1 MLNRIKAR
9 YFDGLPKEVTALTG
23 VSFSVALGFGIVA
36 PVIPVFA
43 KTFGV
48 SALEASAVVSVFAFM
63 RFASATPS
71 GWLVNLYGERA
82 VLWVGLSIVAISS
95 ALAGLAQDFNHLIV
109 LRGLGGTGS
118 SMFTVSAM
126 SLLLRI
132 VGPDHRARAASTYQ
146 SGFLFGSLAG
156 PAIGGIIVGL
166 SIRAPFFFYALTLTM
181 AACVAYFALPKGIGR
196 PDKVDT
202 STPQEPALPLRA
214 AFKLREYW
222 TALTYNLGTGIT
234 TFGMRNALLPLFVIE
249 VLDKP
254 ASWSSIGFLFTSIT
268 QAAFLLPAGRF
279 ADLRGRKPSM
289 SIGALVLTVATATLW
304 LVESETSYLLHMA
317 LIGVGMAF
325 LNSGASAVIG
335 DIVSSR
341 KGGPVVAFYQMTSD
355 FGMIIGPL
363 LAGYLLDRTNS
374 YHDPFGLSLIIAL
387 VVAFFV
393 LTMPETRY
401 RKYAHSAHS

>member
-1 MLNRIKAR
+1 MLNRIKER
-9 YFDGLPKEVTALTG
+9 YFEGLPKEVAALTG

-48 SALEASAVVSVFAFM
+48 SAFQASAVVSVFAFM

-71 GWLVNLYGERA
+71 GWLVNRYGERT
-82 VLWVGLSIVAISS
+82 VLWIGLGIVAISS
-95 ALAGLAQDFNHLIV
+95 ALAGMAQDFAHLIV

-132 VGPDHRARAASTYQ
+132 VDSDHRARASSTYQ

-156 PAIGGIIVGL
+156 PAVGGLIVGWN
-166 SIRAPFFFYALTLTM
+166 IRAPFFFYALTLTM
-181 AACVAYFALPKGIGR
+181 ASCVAYFALPKGIGH
-196 PDKVDT
+196 PDKEVT
-202 STPQEPALPLRA
+202 AANTEPAMTLRA

-222 TALTYNLGTGIT
+222 TALTYNVGTGVT

-249 VLDKP
+249 VLNKP
-254 ASWSSIGFLFTSIT
+254 ASWSSIGFLFTSVT

-279 ADLRGRKPSM
+279 ADLRGRKRSM
-289 SIGALVLTVATATLW
+289 SVGAIVLTIAMATLW
-304 LVESETSYLLHMA
+304 VQEDQTMYLIHMA
-317 LIGVGMAF
+317 LVGVGMAF

-335 DIVSSR
+335 DIVSGR

-355 FGMIIGPL
+355 FGMIVGPL
-363 LAGYLLDRTNS
+363 LAGYLLDHTGS
-374 YHDPFGLSLIIAL
+374 YHDPFGLSLVIAL
-387 VVAFFV
+387 IVSFFV
-393 LTMPETRY
+393 LTMPETRH
-401 RKYAHSAHS
+401 RRYAH

>member
-9 YFDGLPKEVTALTG
+9 YFDGLPKEVSALTG

-43 KTFGV
+43 KTFDV
-48 SALEASAVVSVFAFM
+48 SALQASAVVSVFAFM

-71 GWLVNLYGERA
+71 GWLVNRYGERA

-132 VGPDHRARAASTYQ
+132 VDSDHRARAASTYQ

-156 PAIGGIIVGL
+156 PALGGVIVGF

-196 PDKVDT
+196 PDDVSDK
-202 STPQEPALPLRA
+202 PAQEFAMPLRA

-222 TALTYNLGTGIT
+222 TALTYNVGTGIT

-249 VLDKP
+249 VLHKP

-268 QAAFLLPAGRF
+268 QAACLLPAGRF
-279 ADLRGRKPSM
+279 ADTRGRKPSM
-289 SIGALVLTVATATLW
+289 SIGALVLTVAMSTLW
-304 LVESETSYLLHMA
+304 LVENVMSYLIHMA
-317 LIGVGMAF
+317 LVGIGMAF

-335 DIVSSR
+335 DIVSGR

-363 LAGYLLDRTNS
+363 IAGYLLDLTNS
-374 YHDPFGLSLIIAL
+374 YHDPFGLSLIIAI
-387 VVAFFV
+387 VVTFFV
-393 LTMPETRY
+393 LTMPETRH
-401 RKYAHSAHS
+401 RKYVH

>member
-1 MLNRIKAR
+1 MINRIKAR
-9 YFDGLPKEVTALTG
+9 YFEGLPKEVAALTG

-48 SALEASAVVSVFAFM
+48 SAFQASAVVSVFAFM

-71 GWLVNLYGERA
+71 GWLVNRFGERT
-82 VLWVGLSIVAISS
+82 VLWIGLGIVAVSS
-95 ALAGLAQDFNHLIV
+95 ALAGMAQDFTHLII

-132 VGPDHRARAASTYQ
+132 VDSDHRARASSTYQ

-156 PAIGGIIVGL
+156 PAIGGLIVGWN
-166 SIRAPFFFYALTLTM
+166 IRAPFFFYALTLTV
-181 AACVAYFALPKGIGR
+181 ASCVAFFALPKGIGR
-196 PDKVDT
+196 PDPTDDRT
-202 STPQEPALPLRA
+202 QTEPVMTLRG

-222 TALTYNLGTGIT
+222 TALTYNVGTGIT
-234 TFGMRNALLPLFVIE
+234 TFGMRNAILPLFVIE
-249 VLDKP
+249 ILHKP

-268 QAAFLLPAGRF
+268 QVAFLLPAGRF

-289 SIGALVLTVATATLW
+289 SIGAVVLVISMSTLW
-304 LVESETSYLLHMA
+304 VSENVTMYLVHMA
-317 LIGVGMAF
+317 LVGIGMAF
-325 LNSGASAVIG
+325 LNSGAAAVIG
-335 DIVSSR
+335 DIVSGR

-363 LAGYLLDRTNS
+363 LAGYLLDKTNS
-374 YHDPFGLSLIIAL
+374 YHDPFGMSLLIAIT
-387 VVAFFV
+387 VAVFV
-393 LTMPETRY
+393 ITMPETRH
-401 RKYAHSAHS
+401 RKYAV